1 MVSAAAN
8 GGSLCLFWSLSS
20 LGDFDGVRFHGGG
33 SCCVGGGRLSCNVVS
48 PIWTIVTVC
57 ADAMV
62 GRRPVH
68 RRRSGRRGRLL
79 GRGERTKYPLDL
91 VINELRVIFET
102 DGVARERQGEL
113 LEITAGS
120 VAFNVTPLLFM
131 TSPLSSFFPFAVLQ
145 DCPTISAQGFKD
157 NAWRSSLVF
166 GQRQAGPRIS
176 YEPKSRIGS
185 PGRSGN
191 DPGGPRASSC
201 LPLCDLICCPLIA
214 LFLSLRLAVCL
225 HLVSRESVP

>member
-1 MVSAAAN
+1 MD
-8 GGSLCLFWSLSS
+8 GWS
-20 LGDFDGVRFHGGG
+20 
-33 SCCVGGGRLSCNVVS
+33 
-48 PIWTIVTVC
+48 
-57 ADAMV
+57 
-62 GRRPVH
+62 RR
-68 RRRSGRRGRLL
+68 
-79 GRGERTKYPLDL
+79 E
-91 VINELRVIFET
+91 
-102 DGVARERQGEL
+102 GEL
-113 LEITAGS
+113 FEITAGS

-214 LFLSLRLAVCL
+214 PFLSIASLSVYTSFLM
-225 HLVSRESVP
+225 SRCHDHCRRVGAAAAALPSDGFQPCNYPSLLN